1 MVYDYAFLN
10 AEQKLKKLF
19 EKEPFDWAYYM
30 VWDGFLAYELVGTY
44 LPSFWPECRSIG
56 ETSAVRGRTS

>member
-1 MVYDYAFLN
+1 MVYDYALLN

-30 VWDGFLAYELVGTY
+30 VWDGFLAYEFVGTY
-44 LPSFWPECRSIG
+44 LPTYLPFGLSVV
-56 ETSAVRGRTS
+56 A